1 MSKVAIVTGGT
12 KGIGKAIIEK
22 FSSEGFDIATC
33 SRNEKDLIHLKTSIE
48 KQYKNKVYVQKVDV
62 SDKNVL
68 QQFATNVLKWNSD
81 IHILVNNAGVF
92 IPGKITEEED
102 GSLEKMMSINTYSA
116 YYLSRYIIDSM
127 KNKKGAYIFNICSTA
142 SIMPYLNGGSYCIS
156 KHAML
161 GFSKVLREELK
172 EIGIR
177 VSAVLPGATYT
188 SSWEEADLPESRFIK
203 SSDIAETI
211 WSAFSLSE
219 NTVIEEL
226 IVRPQLGDI

>member
-142 SIMPYLNGGSYCIS
+142 SIMPYINGGSYCIS

>member
-1 MSKVAIVTGGT
+1 M
-12 KGIGKAIIEK
+12 
-22 FSSEGFDIATC
+22 
-33 SRNEKDLIHLKTSIE
+33 
-48 KQYKNKVYVQKVDV
+48 
-62 SDKNVL
+62 
-68 QQFATNVLKWNSD
+68 
-81 IHILVNNAGVF
+81 NNAGVF

-116 YYLSRYIIDSM
+116 YYMSRYIIDSM
-127 KNKKGAYIFNICSTA
+127 KNKKGGYIFNICSTA

>member
-22 FSSEGFDIATC
+22 LSSEGFDVATC
-33 SRNEKDLIHLKTSIE
+33 SRNEDELKALKSEIE
-48 KQYKNKVYVQKVDV
+48 KKFENNIFIQKVDV
-62 SDKNVL
+62 SDKKTL
-68 QQFATNVLKWNSD
+68 ESFAKNILAWNNN

-92 IPGKITEEED
+92 IPGKVTEEED
-102 GSLEKMMSINTYSA
+102 GSLEMMMSINTYSA
-116 YYLSRYIIDSM
+116 YYLSRYIIDTM
-127 KNKKGAYIFNICSTA
+127 INTKGAYIFNICSTA
-142 SIMPYLNGGSYCIS
+142 SIMPYINGGSYCIS

-172 EIGIR
+172 EKGIR
-177 VSAVLPGATYT
+177 VSAVMPGATYT
-188 SSWEEADLPESRFIK
+188 SSWEGVDLPESRFIK
-203 SSDIAETI
+203 SSDIAETL
-211 WSAFSLSE
+211 WSAYRLSE

>member
-33 SRNEKDLIHLKTSIE
+33 SRNEKDLKHLKTRIE
-48 KQYKNKVYVQKVDV
+48 KQYKNEVYVQKVDV
-62 SDKNVL
+62 SDKKVL
-68 QQFATNVLKWNSD
+68 QQFAGNVLKWNSN

-161 GFSKVLREELK
+161 GFSKILREELK

-188 SSWEEADLPESRFIK
+188 SSWEDVDLPESRFIK